1 MEGSE
6 TRNSLF
12 GELSQS
18 GRSFFYESEPISTLN
33 KTDEDSTEIDS
44 CRMDKAACC
53 HIHSILNSANEDP
66 FISIVDTEKIG
77 ENTGRRFITY
87 KIRIKNLEVRRRYS
101 EFESLRKSLLRLF
114 PTLIVPPIPEKH
126 SMYLTISLSSAKKDT
141 NFIVQRK
148 RMLQVFLNRC
158 AFHPILKRSHVFH
171 CFLNED
177 ISWSQILGSP
187 PISLLPRSILMAPPL
202 NPCSPVNSAIYQCLP
217 IPPSGAKLSNI
228 HNRDEIQFVEIERKI
243 KDLQQ
248 FIGNDLVKINKSI
261 IKHYEAYNVL
271 STSEIGELA
280 SGIERFGLAND
291 LNCNSNHELVKNLDF
306 VLSEPLKEFTQF
318 HEVAR
323 SRLKFRRQKVL
334 QYEII
339 VNILNHNKNIL
350 DALEKSE
357 MEAQKI
363 ESSLARLNI
372 SESNLSTL
380 NSDESNEH
388 EQIKQIIP
396 TFIEKITGAVKGMID
411 VDPTIR
417 KKNIEKIYEKIS
429 QLENALKITK
439 KDANIVGQAIIEE
452 FGRFRGFIMKDYC
465 ELMINIGKCYIEWA
479 KKNIKI
485 WEDAKC

>member
-1 MEGSE
+1 MEGLEKS
-6 TRNSLF
+6 NPFF
-12 GELSQS
+12 GESSQC
-18 GRSFFYESEPISTLN
+18 GRSFLYESERISTLN
-33 KTDEDSTEIDS
+33 KTDEDSTEINS
-44 CRMDKAACC
+44 CKMEEAMCC
-53 HIHSILNSANEDP
+53 HIHSILNSVHEDP

-77 ENTGRRFITY
+77 ENAGRRFITY

-101 EFESLRKSLLRLF
+101 EFESLRKSLSRLF

-126 SMYLTISLSSAKKDT
+126 SIYLTIPLSSVKKDA
-141 NFIVQRK
+141 NFITQRK

-177 ISWSQILGSP
+177 ISWSQVLESP
-187 PISLLPRSILMAPPL
+187 PISLLPQSVLMAPPL
-202 NPCSPVNSAIYQCLP
+202 NPCSSINSTIYQCLP

-228 HNRDEIQFVEIERKI
+228 HNRDEIHE
-243 KDLQQ
+243 L
-248 FIGNDLVKINKSI
+248 GA
-261 IKHYEAYNVL
+261 AYNIL
-271 STSEIGELA
+271 SISEIGELA

-291 LNCNSNHELVKNLDF
+291 LNCHSNNELVKNLDF

-323 SRLKFRRQKVL
+323 SRLKYRRQKVL
-334 QYEII
+334 QYEIV
-339 VNILNHNKNIL
+339 VNILNQNKNIL

-363 ESSLARLNI
+363 ESSLARLNN

-380 NSDESNEH
+380 NSDEPNEH
-388 EQIKQIIP
+388 EQTKQIIP
-396 TFIEKITGAVKGMID
+396 TFIEKITGVLKGMID
-411 VDPTIR
+411 VDSTTR

-439 KDANIVGQAIIEE
+439 KDSNIVGQAIIEE
-452 FGRFRGFIMKDYC
+452 FERFHSFIRKDYC

-485 WEDAKC
+485 WEDAKCLI